1 LIIDKNSDEVN
12 NYLTR
17 MKIINKKKEIM
28 DSHVEKDWSEISR
41 LRMEFAAQSPD
52 IIEKMFQGD
61 AAALE
66 AFTNFGGIK
75 ATVTSVI
82 KRDIS

>member
-1 LIIDKNSDEVN
+1 LIIDKNSHEVN
-12 NYLTR
+12 NYPTR
-17 MKIINKKKEIM
+17 MKLTNKKKEVM
-28 DSHVEKDWSEISR
+28 DSYVEKDWSEISR
-41 LRMEFAAQSPD
+41 LRMEFAAQNPD
-52 IIEKMFQGD
+52 IIEKLFQGD
-61 AAALE
+61 ATALE

>member
-1 LIIDKNSDEVN
+1 
-12 NYLTR
+12 
-17 MKIINKKKEIM
+17 M

-41 LRMEFAAQSPD
+41 LRMEFAAQNPD
-52 IIEKMFQGD
+52 IIEKLFQGD
-61 AAALE
+61 ATALE

-82 KRDIS
+82 KRDISQWAADDMSAQRVNEILKLYCWDK